1 MELVQQKWNEIL
13 EAVQKEYQIQD
24 ISYKTWIKPLKIDH
38 IENNTIYILT
48 QEDSDLGI
56 NFIRKKY
63 EKPLLVTIA
72 EITGQEYNLE
82 FLVIGAATQTAQQEV
97 KVNKSSNLNP
107 KYTFDSFVVGNNN
120 KFAHRAALAVAE
132 TPGKAY
138 NPLYIYGGPGL
149 GKTHLMHAIGNYILQ
164 ENPEKKVIYVTSE
177 EFLNEVIESIRST
190 NNTTAMTKFR
200 NKYRKV
206 DVLMIDDIQ
215 FIIGK

>member
-82 FLVIGAATQTAQQEV
+82 FLGQ
-97 KVNKSSNLNP
+97 
-107 KYTFDSFVVGNNN
+107 
-120 KFAHRAALAVAE
+120 
-132 TPGKAY
+132 
-138 NPLYIYGGPGL
+138 
-149 GKTHLMHAIGNYILQ
+149 
-164 ENPEKKVIYVTSE
+164 
-177 EFLNEVIESIRST
+177 
-190 NNTTAMTKFR
+190 
-200 NKYRKV
+200 
-206 DVLMIDDIQ
+206 
-215 FIIGK
+215 